1 MLPVIKSPDG
11 NITVLVN
18 NCEPYAFGE
27 GHINYKDLMKHVES
41 GDSASFLKSFDVQK
55 ELQKSVDVY
64 IVDKDIDL
72 HISNGQIIFN
82 GEVVHNF
89 VCERILEA
97 YRTNTSYKNLLNFLK
112 KLLLNPSRRAVEQL
126 YTFLEHKGMPITDD
140 GDFIAWKSVRADYKD
155 KYSNTIDNSV
165 GKVIE
170 VARNKVDDDYNRHCS
185 HGLHVG
191 ALEYSGPGGWYNSA
205 GDKVL
210 AVKVNPA
217 DAVAVPSDHSFTK
230 LRVCRYEVIGEH
242 KATPT
247 SDYTDK
253 NNANQF
259 IDNLVAEH
267 WPEEDY
273 DDDYDDDEDD
283 DFLEDDTD
291 DEDYENDYLDD
302 DDDDTSDSDEV
313 VDFCGYY
320 PGEEISFIYKKPGES
335 RYRRVEIDAITQDKV
350 YAHDLDDNNHIKCF
364 RVDRI
369 DLGTVKGL

>member
-11 NITVLVN
+11 NVTVLIN
-18 NCEPYAFGE
+18 NCQPYSFNKE
-27 GHINYKDLMKHVES
+27 HINYEALVKTVDDGNSDE
-41 GDSASFLKSFDVQK
+41 FLKLYDVQK
-55 ELQKSVDVY
+55 NLQKSLDVY

-97 YRTNTSYKNLLNFLK
+97 YKNNLTYKNLINFLK
-112 KLLLNPSRRAVEQL
+112 KLLQNPSRRAVEQL
-126 YTFLEHKGMPITDD
+126 YSFLEHKGMPITDD

-191 ALEYSGPGGWYNSA
+191 ALEYSGPGGWYNSP

-230 LRVCRYEVIGEH
+230 LRVCRYEVVGEH
-242 KATPT
+242 KGNPT
-247 SDYTDK
+247 SDYVSK
-253 NNANQF
+253 KEANQF
-259 IDNLVAEH
+259 IENLNSES
-267 WPEEDY
+267 WED
-273 DDDYDDDEDD
+273 E
-283 DFLEDDTD
+283 DFLEDETD
-291 DEDYENDYLDD
+291 DEDYFDNEDTMDD
-302 DDDDTSDSDEV
+302 LLS
-313 VDFCGYY
+313 FQGYY
-320 PGEEISFIYKKPGES
+320 PGESIQFIYNKPNES
-335 RYRRVEIDAITQDKV
+335 RIRRVNIDSLAEDDNGNITHV
-350 YAHDLDDNNHIKCF
+350 YGEDLDDNDNLKSF

-369 DLGTVKGL
+369 DISTVKGI